1 MYDIESAM
9 THSQAVRGQLSRG
22 GKKPATYLR
31 TLPVLGAYWF
41 IFITL
46 RTVLCVETN
55 TEERPL

>member
-1 MYDIESAM
+1 MEKFEIP
-9 THSQAVRGQLSRG
+9 SQAVRGQLSRG
-22 GKKPATYLR
+22 GNKKPATYLR